1 MSGERILVVDDAADM
16 REFIIQYVLKPGGY
30 SFVEARDGLEAL
42 QIINTAPP
50 DLVITDLQ
58 MPRLDGLGLLRR
70 IKEQGINIP
79 VVLMTF
85 YGSEEIAIEV
95 FRLGVRDYVIKPFDQ
110 DELSAAI
117 ERALSEARMRRQR
130 DILRELGRVVS
141 SLPDSDTLVNRALMA
156 TSQLTGV
163 PQSSVFLMSDDGR
176 TLFQRGT
183 LYKGEP
189 RLGNQPAQNQ
199 LAWQAIQS
207 AQSVASQPQ
216 TDTATGLTI
225 IQAYLPLVVGQTCFG
240 ALMGAFYTETV
251 TEEQYRLLESLV
263 NYVAIGLERARLAQL
278 LAAR

>member
-1 MSGERILVVDDAADM
+1 VSGERVLIVDDAADM

-30 SFVEARDGLEAL
+30 GVMEARDGLEAL
-42 QIINTAPP
+42 QLLSATPP

-70 IKEQGINIP
+70 MKEQGITIP

-95 FRLGVRDYVIKPFDQ
+95 FRLGVRDYVIKPFEEA
-110 DELSAAI
+110 ELSASI
-117 ERALSEARMRRQR
+117 ERALSEVRMRRHR
-130 DILRELGRVVS
+130 DVLREVGKLIS
-141 SLPDSDTLVNRALMA
+141 SLPDTDTLLNRVLLA
-156 TSQLTGV
+156 TAQLTGV
-163 PQSSVFLMSDDGR
+163 PQSTIFLLSDDGR
-176 TLFQRGT
+176 SLVQRGT
-183 LYKGEP
+183 LFKGEP
-189 RLGNQPAQNQ
+189 KLTQEMTHNQ

-207 AQSVASQPQ
+207 AQSVASQAQ
-216 TDTATGLTI
+216 TDTASGLTI
-225 IQAYLPLVVGQTCFG
+225 IQAYLPLIVGQTCFG

-263 NYVAIGLERARLAQL
+263 NYAAIGLERARLAQL